1 MHLEELKQG
10 QCSILSLPVSLPAPL
25 PALPGA
31 GKEGIDSRKSVS
43 ARDQQSS
50 NQTAL
55 G

>member
-10 QCSILSLPVSLPAPL
+10 QCSILSLPVSLPAL
-25 PALPGA
+25 LGA